1 MKKASWFLA
10 LLCIVLSLY
19 TSCNEAQTTPP
30 GALQGTLRVTVL
42 HPQSRAVEPEGMEV
56 AYYEISGAMEV
67 STGAGPSFGPVRVEA
82 SSSAV
87 SHEVSVATGIW
98 SVKVDAVNSQGWLV
112 GSGSAEATVVAGSNT
127 NVPVTVS
134 EVEGKGQLNINFT
147 DVTKNID
154 DLTATVSKSDGSVVD
169 TINLDKNENIF
180 SGNIN
185 LANGFYKVVIESD
198 GSTIS
203 MDDAVRIYSGLTTQY
218 NVTYDGE
225 AFSVTTVDEII
236 RTPKVELV
244 IPEGSVA
251 ANGKLK
257 ANVVVEGLDDYSISW
272 TLDAKGIG
280 SGDELE
286 YNLSGGRYTSGQ
298 KLRLT
303 VFVISGNIIWSDSA
317 DVSITDEVELP
328 DTATIT
334 IAPEYPEFGDE
345 VNLSVSGLFPEG
357 TVFSWTLGGN
367 AVEANFTASTI
378 GRTIPVTLTAAK
390 DGVEKVY
397 ETSVSICP
405 TVSLTLSKNELPV
418 NAYLDVT
425 SVVGAPEGADLAISV
440 GGEQLAIED
449 GRYLLSGISSGTHS
463 IDWAL
468 TYNDETWSGSLGEE
482 LTIVESKES
491 EAPTGPYSDVGG
503 ADKTAF
509 IKSVVAAIVEPDVL
523 YETVDGK
530 ANLERS
536 YILAS
541 DGSIKLSSFTSGGY
555 TFWGS
560 GTEDDFEF
568 TVKTSD
574 GQIFKVGLKGGTYY
588 LNGDRVD
595 GGRPSDAVQVATDKP
610 HFPAWLQGSYVGH
623 INDTFYREGWS
634 YLTFEEDDFTVLSYD
649 GTSKN
654 FTSMYEEN
662 YVGITQQWS
671 NSTDYWEC
679 TLKGDWYGL
688 TYVIRKTDDG
698 ITVDYYYIY
707 GYDIQNDTLVMTAVD
722 EIVMGDTAGFEIPD
736 WAYGTFEGVGD
747 WGIMQGIDATIA
759 QDGSITMTYE
769 NGVEQSFDSLYGD
782 ITIIMQ
788 LKYGDTWDVT
798 FDSTNLSGRDLIFYS
813 VTRTEDGM
821 SVICVPDIAGGY
833 DSREVVSLTRTAT
846 VPEETTEIDIPD
858 YTELCSPVKPT
869 ISAPSVIS
877 GTASADEQL
886 VYTALGGGIS
896 THLMKSIV
904 TNMGS
909 FENRSFGAFTM
920 SLDSVNMVNDVKFT
934 SSADVSFG
942 YYDGTQYV
950 TKAQANVHAGT
961 TYHSTMSSS
970 SGTLHFEYAG
980 KEYTATIESDQ
991 AGKYSVS
998 VVDSDDVDCTESM
1011 FEIVRGL
1018 NDAVTTVTGMAI
1030 YADEDLMSP
1039 LMGKDL
1045 PLDDIGFFNVSS
1057 LDMSLV
1063 PQQGIPE
1070 ADFIASFLNAPFIV
1084 YGGNTQT
1091 TVTVSS
1097 PGLRFVYSY
1106 PKWSMKGPVIADG
1119 VKYYLDVT
1127 TDTTT
1132 RLTEGGIWCDGSWKR
1147 LVN

>member
-67 STGAGPSFGPVRVEA
+67 SAGAGPSFGPVRVEA

-87 SHEVSVATGIW
+87 SHELSVATGIW
-98 SVKVDAVNSQGWLV
+98 RVKVDARNSQGWLV
-112 GSGSAEATVVAGSNT
+112 GSGSAEATVVAGSDT
-127 NVPVTVS
+127 NVSVTVS
-134 EVEGKGQLNINFT
+134 EVEGEGQLNINFT
-147 DVTKNID
+147 DGTEAID
-154 DLTATVSKSDGSVVD
+154 GLAATVYTSDNSVVG
-169 TINLDKNENIF
+169 TIDLDKKANIF
-180 SGNIN
+180 SGNIS
-185 LANGFYKVVIESD
+185 LENGFYKVELASD
-198 GSTIS
+198 DATIA
-203 MDDAVRIYSGLTTQY
+203 MDDAVRIYAGLTTQY

-257 ANVVVEGLDDYSISW
+257 ANVAVEGLDDYSISW
-272 TLDAKGIG
+272 TLDAKEIG
-280 SGDELE
+280 SEDELE
-286 YNLSGGRYTSGQ
+286 YDLSGGGYTSGQ
-298 KLRLT
+298 NLRLT
-303 VFVISGNIIWSDSA
+303 VFVVSGNIIWSDSA
-317 DVSITDEVELP
+317 DVSITDAVELP
-328 DTATIT
+328 ATATIT
-334 IAPEYPEFGDE
+334 IAPEKPEFGDN
-345 VNLSVSGLFPEG
+345 VTLSVAETFPEG
-357 TVFSWTLGGN
+357 TAFSWTLGGN

-378 GRTIPVTLTAAK
+378 GMTIPVTLTAAK
-390 DGVEKVY
+390 DGVEEVY
-397 ETSVSICP
+397 ETSVSISP

-418 NAYLDVT
+418 NAYLDVI
-425 SVVGAPEGADLAISV
+425 SVVGAPEGAVLAISV
-440 GGEQLAIED
+440 GGEQLAIEN
-449 GRYLLSGISSGTHS
+449 GRCLLSGISSGTHS
-463 IDWAL
+463 VGWTL
-468 TYNDETWSGSLGEE
+468 TYNNETWSGTLEE
-482 LTIVESKES
+482 VLTIVGSKES
-491 EAPTGPYSDVGG
+491 EAVPEAPYDDVVGDG
-503 ADKTAF
+503 DKTAF
-509 IKSVVAAIVEPDVL
+509 IKSVVAAIVEPEGL
-523 YETVDGK
+523 YDTADGK

-536 YILAS
+536 YILAN
-541 DGSIKLSSFTSGGY
+541 DGSIKLSSYTAGDY

-568 TVKTSD
+568 TVKASD

-588 LNGDRVD
+588 LNGDCVD

-722 EIVMGDTAGFEIPD
+722 EIVMGGTAGFEIPD

-747 WGIMQGIDATIA
+747 WGIMQGIDATIT

-769 NGVEQSFDSLYGD
+769 NGVEQTFDSLYGD
-782 ITIIMQ
+782 ISIIMQ

-798 FDSTNLSGRDLIFYS
+798 FDSTNLSYRDLIFYS

-833 DSREVVSLTRTAT
+833 DSREVVSLKRTAT
-846 VPEETTEIDIPD
+846 VPEEPTEIDIPD
-858 YTELCSPVKPT
+858 YTELGSPVEPT

-877 GTASADEQL
+877 GAASAAEQL

-896 THLMKSIV
+896 NHLMKSIV
-904 TNMGS
+904 TNMAS

-920 SLDSVNMVNDVKFT
+920 SFDSGNMVNDVEFT
-934 SSADVSFG
+934 SSKDVSFV
-942 YYDGTQYV
+942 YYDGTNYE
-950 TKAQANVHAGT
+950 TTQATVCAGT
-961 TYHSTMSSS
+961 TYHSTMTSN

-980 KEYTATIESDQ
+980 KEYTAKIESDQ
-991 AGKYSVS
+991 SDKYSVS

-1011 FEIVRGL
+1011 FEIVQGL
-1018 NDAVTTVTGMAI
+1018 DNAVRTVTGMAI
-1030 YADEDLMSP
+1030 YADEELMSP
-1039 LMGKDL
+1039 LIGKDL

-1063 PQQGIPE
+1063 LQQGIPE
-1070 ADFIASFLNAPFIV
+1070 GDFIASFLNAPFIV

-1091 TVTVSS
+1091 IVTVSS
-1097 PGLRFVYSY
+1097 PGLRFVYAY
-1106 PKWSMKGPVIADG
+1106 PEWSMKGPVIANG

-1127 TDTTT
+1127 TDSTT
-1132 RLTEGGIWCDGSWKR
+1132 RSTEGGIWCDGTWKE
-1147 LVN
+1147 LG

>member
-10 LLCIVLSLY
+10 LLCIFLSLS
-19 TSCNEAQTTPP
+19 TSCNEALTTPP
-30 GALQGTLRVTVL
+30 DALQGTLRVTVL

-56 AYYEISGAMEV
+56 AYYEISGEMKV
-67 STGAGPSFGPVRVEA
+67 STGAGPSFDPVRVDA

-98 SVKVDAVNSQGWLV
+98 RVKVDARNSQRWLV
-112 GSGSAEATVVAGSNT
+112 GSGSAEATVVAGSDT
-127 NVPVTVS
+127 NVSVTVS

-147 DVTKNID
+147 DVTKTID
-154 DLTATVSKSDGSVVD
+154 DLTATVSMSDGSVVD
-169 TINLDKNENIF
+169 TINLYKKENVF

-185 LANGFYKVVIESD
+185 LANGFYKVVLASD
-198 GSTIS
+198 DAPIA
-203 MDDAVRIYSGLTTQY
+203 MDDAVRIYAELTTQY

-236 RTPKVELV
+236 RTPKVELA
-244 IPEGSVA
+244 ISDGSVA

-257 ANVVVEGLDDYSISW
+257 ANVVVEGLDGYSASW
-272 TLDAKGIG
+272 TLDAQGIG
-280 SGDELE
+280 NGDELE
-286 YNLSGGRYTSGQ
+286 YDLSGRGYTSGQ
-298 KLRLT
+298 NLRLT
-303 VFVISGNIIWSDSA
+303 VFVVSGGIIWSDSA
-317 DVSITDEVELP
+317 DVSITDAVELP
-328 DTATIT
+328 ATATI
-334 IAPEYPEFGDE
+334 AASPEKLEFGDE
-345 VNLSVSGLFPEG
+345 VTLSVSGTFPEG
-357 TVFSWTLGGN
+357 TAFSWILDGK

-378 GRTIPVTLTAAK
+378 GKAIPVAVTASK

-397 ETSVSICP
+397 GASVSISP
-405 TVSLTLSKNELPV
+405 SVVLSLSQKELPV

-425 SVVGAPEGADLAISV
+425 SVVGAPEGAVLSISV
-440 GGEQLAIED
+440 GGKQLAIEN
-449 GRYLLSGISSGTHS
+449 GRCLLSGISSGTHS
-463 IDWAL
+463 VGWRL
-468 TYNDETWSGSLGEE
+468 TYNEETWSGTLEAE
-482 LTIVESKES
+482 LTIAESKES
-491 EAPTGPYSDVGG
+491 DAPTGSYSDVGD

-509 IKSVVAAIVEPDVL
+509 IKSVVAAIVEPAVL
-523 YETVDGK
+523 YDTADGK
-530 ANLERS
+530 ASLDRS

-541 DGSIKLSSFTSGGY
+541 DGSIKLSSYTSENY

-560 GTEDDFEF
+560 GTDDDFEF
-568 TVKTSD
+568 TVKNSE
-574 GQIFKVGLKGGTYY
+574 GQIFKVGLKGGAYY
-588 LNGDRVD
+588 LNGNRVD
-595 GGRPSDAVQVATDKP
+595 GGRPSDVVQVATDRP
-610 HFPAWLQGSYVGH
+610 HFPSWLQGSYVGH

-679 TLKGDWYGL
+679 TLEGDWYGL
-688 TYVIRKTDDG
+688 TYIIRKTDDG

-722 EIVMGDTAGFEIPD
+722 EIVMGGTAGFEIPD
-736 WAYGTFEGVGD
+736 WAYGTFDGEGD
-747 WGIMQGIDATIA
+747 WDIDATIA

-769 NGVEQSFDSLYGD
+769 NGVEQSFDSFYGD

-821 SVICVPDIAGGY
+821 SVICVPDIADGY

-846 VPEETTEIDIPD
+846 VPEEPTEIDIPD
-858 YTELCSPVKPT
+858 YTLLGSPVEPT

-877 GTASADEQL
+877 GAASVDEQL

-896 THLMKSIV
+896 NHLMKSIV
-904 TNMGS
+904 TNMAS
-909 FENRSFGAFTM
+909 FEDRSFGAFTM
-920 SLDSVNMVNDVKFT
+920 SFDRVNLENDVEFI
-934 SSADVSFG
+934 SSKDVSFR
-942 YYDGTQYV
+942 YYDGIQY
-950 TKAQANVHAGT
+950 TTAQAIVLAGT
-961 TYHSTMSSS
+961 TYHSTMDSTR
-970 SGTLHFEYAG
+970 GTLHFNYAG
-980 KEYTATIESDQ
+980 EVYTATIESDQ
-991 AGKYSVS
+991 SDKYSVS

-1011 FEIVRGL
+1011 FEIVQGL
-1018 NDAVTTVTGMAI
+1018 DNAVNTVTGMAI
-1030 YADEDLMSP
+1030 YADEELMSP

-1063 PQQGIPE
+1063 IQQGIPE

-1084 YGGNTQT
+1084 YGENTQT

-1106 PKWSMKGPVIADG
+1106 PEWSMKGPVIADG

-1132 RLTEGGIWCDGSWKR
+1132 RLTEGGIWYDGSWKR

>member
-10 LLCIVLSLY
+10 LLCIVLSLS

-30 GALQGTLRVTVL
+30 DALQGTLRVTVL
-42 HPQSRAVEPEGMEV
+42 HPQARAVEPADMDV
-56 AYYEISGAMEV
+56 SYYEISGAMEV
-67 STGAGPSFGPVRVEA
+67 SSGAGPSFGPVRVEA

-98 SVKVDAVNSQGWLV
+98 SVKVDARNSQGWLV
-112 GSGSAEATVVAGSNT
+112 GSGSAEATVVAGSDT

-134 EVEGKGQLNINFT
+134 EVEGEGQLNINFT
-147 DVTKNID
+147 DVTTTID

-169 TINLDKNENIF
+169 TIDLDKKENIF

-185 LANGFYKVVIESD
+185 LANGFYKVVLASD
-198 GSTIS
+198 NATIA
-203 MDDAVRIYSGLTTQY
+203 MDDAVRIYAGLTTQY

-236 RTPKVELV
+236 RTPEVELV

-272 TLDAKGIG
+272 TLDAKEIG

-286 YNLSGGRYTSGQ
+286 YDLSSGGYTSGQ
-298 KLRLT
+298 NLRLS
-303 VFVISGNIIWSDSA
+303 VFVVSGNIIWSDSA
-317 DVSITDEVELP
+317 DVFITDEVELP
-328 DTATIT
+328 ETATIT
-334 IAPEYPEFGDE
+334 IDPENPEFGGS
-345 VNLSVSGLFPEG
+345 VNLSVSGAFPEG
-357 TVFSWTLGGN
+357 TAFSWTLGGN
-367 AVEANFTASTI
+367 AVGANFTASTI
-378 GRTIPVTLTAAK
+378 GREIPVTLTAAK

-397 ETSVSICP
+397 QTNVSISP
-405 TVSLTLSKNELPV
+405 TVSLTLSKNELPE

-425 SVVGAPEGADLAISV
+425 SVVGAPEEAVLAISV
-440 GGEQLAIED
+440 GGKQLAIEN
-449 GRYLLSGISSGTHS
+449 GRCLLSGISSGAHP

-468 TYNDETWSGSLGEE
+468 TYNDETWSGTLEE
-482 LTIVESKES
+482 VLTIVESKES
-491 EAPTGPYSDVGG
+491 EAPTGQYSDVED

-509 IKSVVAAIVEPDVL
+509 INSVTSAIVEPEVL
-523 YETVDGK
+523 YETVDGM
-530 ANLERS
+530 ANLDRT
-536 YILAS
+536 YIKS
-541 DGSIKLSSFTSGGY
+541 DDGRIKLSSYESGDY

-560 GTEDDFEF
+560 GTDDDFEF
-568 TVKTSD
+568 TVKNSE
-574 GQIFKVGLKGGTYY
+574 GQIFKVGLKGGAYY

-662 YVGITQQWS
+662 NVGITQQWS

-679 TLKGDWYGL
+679 TLEGDWYGL

-722 EIVMGDTAGFEIPD
+722 EIVMGGTAGFEIPD

-769 NGVEQSFDSLYGD
+769 NGVEQTFDSLYGD
-782 ITIIMQ
+782 ISIIMQ

-798 FDSTNLSGRDLIFYS
+798 FDSTNLSDRDLIFYS

-821 SVICVPDIAGGY
+821 SVICVPDIASGY

-846 VPEETTEIDIPD
+846 VPEEPTEIDIPD
-858 YTELCSPVKPT
+858 YTVLGSPVKPT

-896 THLMKSIV
+896 AQLMKSIV
-904 TNMGS
+904 SNMAS
-909 FENRSFGAFTM
+909 FEDRDFGAFTM
-920 SLDSVNMVNDVKFT
+920 SLHSANMVNDVEFT
-934 SSADVSFG
+934 DSMDVGFG
-942 YYDGTQYV
+942 YYDGIQY
-950 TKAQANVHAGT
+950 TTAQATVLAGT
-961 TYHSTMSSS
+961 TYHSTMDSTN
-970 SGTLHFEYAG
+970 GTLHFKYAG

-991 AGKYSVS
+991 SGKYYIS
-998 VVDSDDVDCTESM
+998 VVDSDNVDCTGAMSA
-1011 FEIVRGL
+1011 IVQGL
-1018 NDAVTTVTGMAI
+1018 SNGVNTTTGMAI
-1030 YADEDLMSP
+1030 YSDEELMSP
-1039 LMGKDL
+1039 MMGVDL
-1045 PLDDIGFFNVSS
+1045 PLDDVGFFNVSS

-1106 PKWSMKGPVIADG
+1106 PVWSMKGPVIADG

-1132 RLTEGGIWCDGSWKR
+1132 RSTEGGIWCDGSWKK

>member
-1 MKKASWFLA
+1 MDVS
-10 LLCIVLSLY
+10 
-19 TSCNEAQTTPP
+19 
-30 GALQGTLRVTVL
+30 
-42 HPQSRAVEPEGMEV
+42 
-56 AYYEISGAMEV
+56 YYEISGAMEV
-67 STGAGPSFGPVRVEA
+67 SSGAGPSFGPVRVEA

-98 SVKVDAVNSQGWLV
+98 RVKVDARNSKGWLV
-112 GSGSAEATVVAGSNT
+112 GSGSAEATVVAGSDT
-127 NVPVTVS
+127 SVSVTVS
-134 EVEGKGQLNINFT
+134 EVEGEGQLNINFT
-147 DVTKNID
+147 DVTKTID

-169 TINLDKNENIF
+169 TINLDKKENVF

-185 LANGFYKVVIESD
+185 LANGFYKVVLASD
-198 GSTIS
+198 NATIA
-203 MDDAVRIYSGLTTQY
+203 MDDAVRIYAGLTTQY
-218 NVTYDGE
+218 NVTYDDE
-225 AFSVTTVDEII
+225 SFSVTTVDEII

-257 ANVVVEGLDDYSISW
+257 ANVAVEGLDDYSISW

-280 SGDELE
+280 SEDELE
-286 YNLSGGRYTSGQ
+286 HNLSGGGYTSGQ

-303 VFVISGNIIWSDSA
+303 VFVVSENIIWSDSV

-328 DTATIT
+328 ETATIT
-334 IAPEYPEFGDE
+334 IAPENPEFGGS
-345 VNLSVSGLFPEG
+345 VNLSVSGAFPEG
-357 TVFSWTLGGN
+357 TVFSWTLDGK

-378 GRTIPVTLTAAK
+378 GMTIPVTLTAAK

-397 ETSVSICP
+397 EASVSISP

-425 SVVGAPEGADLAISV
+425 SVVRAPAGAVLAISV
-440 GGEQLAIED
+440 GGEQLAIEN
-449 GRYLLSGISSGTHS
+449 GRCLLSGISSGAHS
-463 IDWAL
+463 IGWTL
-468 TYNDETWSGSLGEE
+468 TYNGETWSEPLGDS
-482 LTIVESKES
+482 LTIAQSKES
-491 EAPTGPYSDVGG
+491 EAPTGPYSDVGD

-509 IKSVVAAIVEPDVL
+509 IDSVTSAIVEPEVL

-530 ANLERS
+530 ANLDRT
-536 YILAS
+536 YIKS
-541 DGSIKLSSFTSGGY
+541 DDGSIKLSSFTSGGY

-560 GTEDDFEF
+560 GTDDDFEF
-568 TVKTSD
+568 TVKNSE
-574 GQIFKVGLKGGTYY
+574 GQIFKVGFKGGAYY

-595 GGRPSDAVQVATDKP
+595 GGRPSDAVQVATDSP

-649 GTSKN
+649 GTSKD
-654 FTSMYEEN
+654 FTSMYGQ
-662 YVGITQQWS
+662 YGVAITQQWS

-679 TLKGDWYGL
+679 SLKGGQYGL
-688 TYVIRKTDDG
+688 TYIIRKTDDG
-698 ITVDYYYIY
+698 ITVDYDYLY
-707 GYDIQNDTLVMTAVD
+707 GYDIQNDTLEMTAVD
-722 EIVMGDTAGFEIPD
+722 EIVMGGTAGFEIPD

-769 NGVEQSFDSLYGD
+769 NGEEQSFDSLYGD

-788 LKYGDTWDVT
+788 LRYGDTWDVT
-798 FDSTNLSGRDLIFYS
+798 FDSSNLSDRDLIFYS
-813 VTRTEDGM
+813 VTKTEDGM
-821 SVICVPDIAGGY
+821 SVICVPDIASSY

-846 VPEETTEIDIPD
+846 VPEEPTEIDIPD
-858 YTELCSPVKPT
+858 YTVLCSPVEPT

-886 VYTALGGGIS
+886 VYTALGSGIS
-896 THLMKSIV
+896 NHLMKSIV
-904 TNMGS
+904 SNMAS
-909 FENRSFGAFTM
+909 FEDRDFGAFTM
-920 SLDSVNMVNDVKFT
+920 SLHSANMVNDVKFT
-934 SSADVSFG
+934 DSMDVSFG
-942 YYDGTQYV
+942 YYDGIQY
-950 TKAQANVHAGT
+950 TTAQATVLAGT
-961 TYHSTMSSS
+961 TYHSTMDSTR
-970 SGTLHFEYAG
+970 GTLHFNHAG
-980 KEYTATIESDQ
+980 EVYTATIESDNS
-991 AGKYSVS
+991 GGESISVTNS
-998 VVDSDDVDCTESM
+998 KNEDCTGAMSA
-1011 FEIVRGL
+1011 IVQGL
-1018 NDAVTTVTGMAI
+1018 SNGVNTTTGMAI
-1030 YADEDLMSP
+1030 YSVEELMSP
-1039 LMGKDL
+1039 LMDKDL
-1045 PLDDIGFFNVSS
+1045 PLDDIGIFKVSS

-1084 YGGNTQT
+1084 YGENTQT

-1097 PGLRFVYSY
+1097 PGLHFVYSY

-1119 VKYYLDVT
+1119 VEYYLDVT

-1132 RLTEGGIWCDGSWKR
+1132 RLTEGGIWCDGSWKS
-1147 LVN
+1147 LIN

>member
-1 MKKASWFLA
+1 MDVS
-10 LLCIVLSLY
+10 
-19 TSCNEAQTTPP
+19 
-30 GALQGTLRVTVL
+30 
-42 HPQSRAVEPEGMEV
+42 
-56 AYYEISGAMEV
+56 YYEISGAMEV
-67 STGAGPSFGPVRVEA
+67 SSGAGPSFGPVHVEA

-98 SVKVDAVNSQGWLV
+98 RVKVDARNSQGWLV
-112 GSGSAEATVVAGSNT
+112 GSGSAEATVVAGSDT

-147 DVTKNID
+147 DVTKTID

-169 TINLDKNENIF
+169 TINLDKKENVF

-203 MDDAVRIYSGLTTQY
+203 MDDAVRIYAGLTTQY

-225 AFSVTTVDEII
+225 SFSVTTVDEII

-257 ANVVVEGLDDYSISW
+257 ANVAVEGLDDYSVSW

-286 YNLSGGRYTSGQ
+286 YDLSGGGYTSGQ
-298 KLRLT
+298 NLRLS
-303 VFVISGNIIWSDSA
+303 VFVVSGDIIWSDSV
-317 DVSITDEVELP
+317 DVSITDAVELP
-328 DTATIT
+328 ETATIT
-334 IAPEYPEFGDE
+334 ITPEKPEFGGS
-345 VNLSVSGLFPEG
+345 VNLSVSGTFPEG
-357 TVFSWTLGGN
+357 TAFSWTLGGN

-378 GRTIPVTLTAAK
+378 GREIPVTVTASK
-390 DGVEKVY
+390 DGVEEVY
-397 ETSVSICP
+397 ADTVDISP
-405 TVSLTLSKNELPV
+405 TVSLTLNQNELPV

-440 GGEQLAIED
+440 GGKQLAIEN
-449 GRYLLSGISSGTHS
+449 GRCLLSDISSGTHFVGWMLS
-463 IDWAL
+463 
-468 TYNDETWSGSLGEE
+468 YNDGTWSGSLGEE
-482 LTIVESKES
+482 LTIVGSKES
-491 EAPTGPYSDVGG
+491 EAPTGQYADVGG
-503 ADKTAF
+503 ADKTVF
-509 IKSVVAAIVEPDVL
+509 INSVTSAIVEPEVL
-523 YETVDGK
+523 YETVDGM
-530 ANLERS
+530 ANLDRT
-536 YILAS
+536 YIKS
-541 DGSIKLSSFTSGGY
+541 DDGSIKLSSFTSGDY

-560 GTEDDFEF
+560 GTDDDFEF
-568 TVKTSD
+568 TVKNSE
-574 GQIFKVGLKGGTYY
+574 GQIFKVGLKGGAYY
-588 LNGDRVD
+588 FNGNRVD

-679 TLKGDWYGL
+679 TLEGDWYGL

-722 EIVMGDTAGFEIPD
+722 EIVMGGTAGFEIPD

-782 ITIIMQ
+782 ISIIMQ

-798 FDSTNLSGRDLIFYS
+798 FDSTNLSDRDLIFYS

-821 SVICVPDIAGGY
+821 SVICVPDIASGY

-846 VPEETTEIDIPD
+846 VPEEPTEIDIPD
-858 YTELCSPVKPT
+858 YTVLGSPVEPT

-896 THLMKSIV
+896 AQLMKSIV
-904 TNMGS
+904 TNMAS
-909 FENRSFGAFTM
+909 FEDRDFGAFKM
-920 SLDSVNMVNDVKFT
+920 SLHSANMVNDVIFEEQM
-934 SSADVSFG
+934 DVSFG
-942 YYDGTQYV
+942 YYDGIQY
-950 TKAQANVHAGT
+950 TTAQATVLAGT
-961 TYHSTMSSS
+961 TYHSTMSSN
-970 SGTLHFEYAG
+970 SGTLHFNYAG
-980 KEYTATIESDQ
+980 EVYTATIESDQ
-991 AGKYSVS
+991 SGKYSIS

-1011 FEIVRGL
+1011 FEIVQGL
-1018 NDAVTTVTGMAI
+1018 DNAARTVTGMAI
-1030 YADEDLMSP
+1030 YADEELMSP
-1039 LMGKDL
+1039 LMDADL
-1045 PLDDIGFFNVSS
+1045 PLDGVGFFNVSS

-1063 PQQGIPE
+1063 PQQGISE
-1070 ADFIASFLNAPFIV
+1070 ADFIASFLNAPFTV
-1084 YGGNTQT
+1084 YGGNEET

-1097 PGLRFVYSY
+1097 PGLHFIYSY
-1106 PKWSMKGPVIADG
+1106 PEWSMKGPVIADG

-1147 LVN
+1147 LIN

>member
-1 MKKASWFLA
+1 
-10 LLCIVLSLY
+10 
-19 TSCNEAQTTPP
+19 
-30 GALQGTLRVTVL
+30 
-42 HPQSRAVEPEGMEV
+42 MEV
-56 AYYEISGAMEV
+56 AYYEISGAMKV
-67 STGAGPSFGPVRVEA
+67 STDAGPSFGPVRVEA

-87 SHEVSVATGIW
+87 SHELSVATGIW
-98 SVKVDAVNSQGWLV
+98 RVKVDARNSQGWLV
-112 GSGSAEATVVAGSNT
+112 GSGSAEATVVAGSDT
-127 NVPVTVS
+127 NVSVTVS
-134 EVEGKGQLNINFT
+134 EVEGEGQLNINFT
-147 DVTKNID
+147 DGTEAID
-154 DLTATVSKSDGSVVD
+154 GLAATVYTSDNSVVG
-169 TINLDKNENIF
+169 TIDLDKKANIF
-180 SGNIN
+180 SGNIS
-185 LANGFYKVVIESD
+185 LDNGFYKVVLASD
-198 GSTIS
+198 NATIS
-203 MDDAVRIYSGLTTQY
+203 MDDAVRIYAGLTTQY

-236 RTPKVELV
+236 RTPEVELV
-244 IPEGSVA
+244 IPDGSVA

-257 ANVVVEGLDDYSISW
+257 ANVVVEGLDGYSVSW
-272 TLDAKGIG
+272 TLDAKEIG
-280 SGDELE
+280 SEDELE
-286 YNLSGGRYTSGQ
+286 YDLPGGGYTSGQ
-298 KLRLT
+298 NHRLT

-328 DTATIT
+328 ETATIT
-334 IAPEYPEFGDE
+334 IAPEKPEFGDN
-345 VNLSVSGLFPEG
+345 VTLSVAETFPEG
-357 TVFSWTLGGN
+357 TAFSWTLDGK

-397 ETSVSICP
+397 KTSVSICP

-440 GGEQLAIED
+440 GGKQLAIEN
-449 GRYLLSGISSGTHS
+449 GRYLLSGISSGAHS
-463 IDWAL
+463 IGWTL
-468 TYNDETWSGSLGEE
+468 TYNGEIWSEPLGDS
-482 LTIVESKES
+482 LTIAQSKEES
-491 EAPTGPYSDVGG
+491 EAPTGQYADVGDENK
-503 ADKTAF
+503 AAF
-509 IKSVVAAIVEPDVL
+509 IDSVTSAIVEPEVL
-523 YETVDGK
+523 YETVDGM

-541 DGSIKLSSFTSGGY
+541 DGSIKLSSYASGDY

-560 GTEDDFEF
+560 GTDDDFEF
-568 TVKTSD
+568 TVKNSE
-574 GQIFKVGLKGGTYY
+574 GQIFKVGLKGGAYY

-722 EIVMGDTAGFEIPD
+722 EIVMGGTAGFEIPD

-747 WGIMQGIDATIA
+747 WGIMQGIDATIT

-769 NGVEQSFDSLYGD
+769 NGVEQTFDSLYGD

-798 FDSTNLSGRDLIFYS
+798 FDSSNLSDRDLIFYS

-846 VPEETTEIDIPD
+846 VPEEPTEIDIPD

-920 SLDSVNMVNDVKFT
+920 SFDSENMVNDVEFT
-934 SSADVSFG
+934 SSKDVSFG

-950 TKAQANVHAGT
+950 TKAQANVHEGT

-991 AGKYSVS
+991 SGKYSVS

-1030 YADEDLMSP
+1030 YADDELMSP
-1039 LMGKDL
+1039 LMGADL

-1063 PQQGIPE
+1063 LQQGIPE

-1106 PKWSMKGPVIADG
+1106 PEWSMKGPVIANG

-1127 TDTTT
+1127 TDFTT
-1132 RLTEGGIWCDGSWKR
+1132 RSTEGGIWCDGTWKE
-1147 LVN
+1147 LG

>member
-1 MKKASWFLA
+1 MDVS
-10 LLCIVLSLY
+10 
-19 TSCNEAQTTPP
+19 
-30 GALQGTLRVTVL
+30 
-42 HPQSRAVEPEGMEV
+42 
-56 AYYEISGAMEV
+56 YYEISGAMEV

-82 SSSAV
+82 SSSAL

-98 SVKVDAVNSQGWLV
+98 RVKVDARNSQGWLV
-112 GSGSAEATVVAGSNT
+112 GSGSAEATVVAGSDT
-127 NVPVTVS
+127 NVSVTVS
-134 EVEGKGQLNINFT
+134 EVEGEGQLNINFT
-147 DVTKNID
+147 DGTEAID
-154 DLTATVSKSDGSVVD
+154 DLAATVYTSDNSVVG
-169 TINLDKNENIF
+169 TIDLDKKENIF
-180 SGNIN
+180 SGNIS
-185 LANGFYKVVIESD
+185 LDNGFYKVVLASD
-198 GSTIS
+198 DATIA
-203 MDDAVRIYSGLTTQY
+203 MDDAVRIYAGLTTQY

-236 RTPKVELV
+236 RTPEVELV
-244 IPEGSVA
+244 IPDGSVA

-257 ANVVVEGLDDYSISW
+257 ANVVVEGLDGYSISW

-286 YNLSGGRYTSGQ
+286 YDLSGGGYTSGQ
-298 KLRLT
+298 NLRLS
-303 VFVISGNIIWSDSA
+303 VFVVSGVIIWSDSA

-328 DTATIT
+328 VTATIT
-334 IAPEYPEFGDE
+334 IAPENPEFDDN
-345 VNLSVSGLFPEG
+345 VTLSVAETFPEG
-357 TVFSWTLGGN
+357 TAFSWTLGGN
-367 AVEANFTASTI
+367 AVGANFTASTI
-378 GRTIPVTLTAAK
+378 GREIPVTLTAAK

-397 ETSVSICP
+397 QTNVSISP

-425 SVVGAPEGADLAISV
+425 SVVGAPEEAVLAISV
-440 GGEQLAIED
+440 GGEQLAIEN
-449 GRYLLSGISSGTHS
+449 GRCLLSGISSGAHPIGWT
-463 IDWAL
+463 L
-468 TYNDETWSGSLGEE
+468 TYNSEIWSELLGDS
-482 LTIVESKES
+482 LTIAQSKES
-491 EAPTGPYSDVGG
+491 EAPTGPYSDVGD

-509 IKSVVAAIVEPDVL
+509 INSVVAAIVEPDVL

-530 ANLERS
+530 ANLDRT
-536 YILAS
+536 YIKS
-541 DGSIKLSSFTSGGY
+541 DDGSIKLSSYASGDY

-560 GTEDDFEF
+560 GTDDDFEF
-568 TVKTSD
+568 TVKNSE
-574 GQIFKVGLKGGTYY
+574 GQFFKVGLKGGAYY
-588 LNGDRVD
+588 LNGNSVD
-595 GGRPSDAVQVATDKP
+595 GGRPSDAVQVATDSP

-722 EIVMGDTAGFEIPD
+722 EIVMGGTAGFEIPD

-769 NGVEQSFDSLYGD
+769 NGVEQTFDSLYGD
-782 ITIIMQ
+782 ISIIMQ

-798 FDSTNLSGRDLIFYS
+798 FDSTNLSDRDLIFYS

-821 SVICVPDIAGGY
+821 SVICVPDIADGY

-846 VPEETTEIDIPD
+846 VPEEPTEIDIPD
-858 YTELCSPVKPT
+858 YTLLGSPVEPT

-896 THLMKSIV
+896 AQLMKSIV
-904 TNMGS
+904 SNMAS
-909 FENRSFGAFTM
+909 FEDRDFGAFTM
-920 SLDSVNMVNDVKFT
+920 SLHSENMVNDVEFT
-934 SSADVSFG
+934 DSMDVGFG
-942 YYDGTQYV
+942 YYDGIQY
-950 TKAQANVHAGT
+950 TTAQATVLAGT
-961 TYHSTMSSS
+961 TYHSTMDSTN
-970 SGTLHFEYAG
+970 GTLHFKYAG

-991 AGKYSVS
+991 SGKYSIS
-998 VVDSDDVDCTESM
+998 VVDSDNVDCTGAMSA
-1011 FEIVRGL
+1011 IVQGL
-1018 NDAVTTVTGMAI
+1018 SNGVNTTTGMAI
-1030 YADEDLMSP
+1030 YSDEELMSP
-1039 LMGKDL
+1039 MMGVDL
-1045 PLDDIGFFNVSS
+1045 PLDDVGFFNVSS

-1097 PGLRFVYSY
+1097 PGLHFVYSY
-1106 PKWSMKGPVIADG
+1106 PVWSMKGPVIADG

-1132 RLTEGGIWCDGSWKR
+1132 RSTEGGIWCDGSWKK

>member
-1 MKKASWFLA
+1 
-10 LLCIVLSLY
+10 
-19 TSCNEAQTTPP
+19 
-30 GALQGTLRVTVL
+30 
-42 HPQSRAVEPEGMEV
+42 MEV
-56 AYYEISGAMEV
+56 AYYEISGAMKV
-67 STGAGPSFGPVRVEA
+67 STDAGPSFGPVQLKA

-87 SHEVSVATGIW
+87 SHEVSVATGVW
-98 SVKVDAVNSQGWLV
+98 NVKVDARNSQGWLV
-112 GSGSAEATVVAGSNT
+112 GSGSDEATVVAGSDT
-127 NVPVTVS
+127 NVSVTVS

-147 DVTKNID
+147 DVTKTID
-154 DLTATVSKSDGSVVD
+154 DLTATVSMSDGSVVD
-169 TINLDKNENIF
+169 TINLYKKENVF

-185 LANGFYKVVIESD
+185 LANGFYKVVLASD
-198 GSTIS
+198 DAPIA
-203 MDDAVRIYSGLTTQY
+203 MDDAVRIYAELTTQY

-236 RTPKVELV
+236 RTPKVELL
-244 IPEGSVA
+244 IPDESVA

-272 TLDAKGIG
+272 TLDAEGIE

-286 YNLSGGRYTSGQ
+286 HDLSSGGYTSGQ

-328 DTATIT
+328 ETATIT
-334 IAPEYPEFGDE
+334 IAPEKPEFGGS
-345 VNLSVSGLFPEG
+345 VNLSVSGAFPEG
-357 TVFSWTLGGN
+357 TAFSWTLGGN

-378 GRTIPVTLTAAK
+378 GNAIPVTVTAAK

-397 ETSVSICP
+397 ETSVSISP
-405 TVSLTLSKNELPV
+405 TVSLTLNKNKLPV

-425 SVVGAPEGADLAISV
+425 SVVGAPEGAVLAISV
-440 GGEQLAIED
+440 DGEQLAIEN

-463 IDWAL
+463 VGWTL
-468 TYNDETWSGSLGEE
+468 TYNDVTWSGSLGAE
-482 LTIVESKES
+482 LVIVESKES
-491 EAPTGPYSDVGG
+491 EAAPTGPYSNVSD
-503 ADKTAF
+503 ANKTAF
-509 IKSVVAAIVEPDVL
+509 IKSVVAAIVEPEVL
-523 YETVDGK
+523 YDTADGK
-530 ANLERS
+530 ASLDRS

-541 DGSIKLSSFTSGGY
+541 DGSIKLSSFTSGDY

-568 TVKTSD
+568 TVQANG
-574 GQIFKVGLKGGTYY
+574 GQIFKVGLQGGTYY

-595 GGRPSDAVQVATDKP
+595 GGRPSDVVQVATDSP
-610 HFPAWLQGSYVGH
+610 HFPSWLQGSYVGH

-634 YLTFEEDDFTVLSYD
+634 YLTFEEDDFTVLSYN
-649 GTSKN
+649 GTSKD
-654 FTSMYEEN
+654 FTSMYGQ
-662 YVGITQQWS
+662 YDVAITQQWS

-679 TLKGDWYGL
+679 SLEGGRYGL
-688 TYVIRKTDDG
+688 TYIIRKTDDG
-698 ITVDYYYIY
+698 ITVDYDYLY
-707 GYDIQNDTLVMTAVD
+707 GYDIQNDTLEMTAVD
-722 EIVMGDTAGFEIPD
+722 EIVMGGTASFEIPD
-736 WAYGTFEGVGD
+736 WAYGTFDGKGD
-747 WGIMQGIDATIA
+747 WDIDATIA

-769 NGVEQSFDSLYGD
+769 NGEEQSFDSFYGD

-798 FDSTNLSGRDLIFYS
+798 FDSSRLSDRDLIFYS

-833 DSREVVSLTRTAT
+833 DSRDVVSLTRTAI
-846 VPEETTEIDIPD
+846 VPEDPTEIDIPD

-904 TNMGS
+904 TNMAS

-920 SLDSVNMVNDVKFT
+920 SFDSVKMENDVEFT
-934 SSADVSFG
+934 SSKDVSFG

-950 TKAQANVHAGT
+950 TKAQATVCEGT
-961 TYHSTMSSS
+961 TYHSTMTSK

-991 AGKYSVS
+991 SDKYSIS
-998 VVDSDDVDCTESM
+998 VVDSDNVDCTESM
-1011 FEIVRGL
+1011 FEIVKGL
-1018 NDAVTTVTGMAI
+1018 DNAVTAVTGMAI
-1030 YADEDLMSP
+1030 YADEELMSP
-1039 LMGKDL
+1039 LMGEDL
-1045 PLDDIGFFNVSS
+1045 PLDGVGTFNVSS
-1057 LDMSLV
+1057 LDMSQVL
-1063 PQQGIPE
+1063 QQGIPE

-1084 YGGNTQT
+1084 YGENTQT
-1091 TVTVSS
+1091 IVTVSS
-1097 PGLRFVYSY
+1097 PGLRFVYAY
-1106 PKWSMKGPVIADG
+1106 PEWSMKGPVIADG

-1132 RLTEGGIWCDGSWKR
+1132 RLTEGGIWYDGSWKR